1 MKKVKYQKNYFAL
14 TAKPIPYYKE
24 YRKIA
29 GSVTATILWQ
39 QLEYWFSLKEG
50 KSFYKSLEE
59 WEGELGFSAC
69 EFRLAFSKIGI
80 SYGSK
85 KLFDT
90 EKDVFKGKMYAS
102 FHNKMEHKVYYVRN
116 QEMIENNLKMLTY
129 PSSVNKET
137 SSTGDKETL
146 STEIR
151 KPNVE
156 LTESSSETSSESS
169 MQTDVCE
176 EFISDEYLNILRNDK
191 RKHIQ
196 LIGWYFQE
204 KKLVFPN
211 KNSAD
216 AEIKRWVRDASL
228 LKEYPDIK
236 IVETKNLVQEKFP
249 FDWKLS
255 TIVKYINET
264 KSDEQILLECI
275 EEAKAVMGLDG
286 DWDAR
291 ARRNYLEKKGIPFE
305 NHWVN
310 PEWTKW
316 FKKYPFLR
324 TI

>member
-1 MKKVKYQKNYFAL
+1 MSKVKYRKNTFAL

-80 SYGSK
+80 SYASK

-116 QEMIENNLKMLTY
+116 QEMVENNLKTLTY

-137 SSTGDKETL
+137 SSTGDKETS

-156 LTESSSETSSESS
+156 LTESTTETTTENTL
-169 MQTDVCE
+169 QTAVCE
-176 EFISDEYLNILRNDK
+176 EKFSSDEYITNLISTGTYPIK
-191 RKHIQ
+191 I
-196 LIGWYFQE
+196 IGWYFKVKGLSFPTKVAGDTELKRWLRDANILKDYPQQKIGE
-204 KKLVFPN
+204 VYKLV
-211 KNSAD
+211 S
-216 AEIKRWVRDASL
+216 
-228 LKEYPDIK
+228 
-236 IVETKNLVQEKFP
+236 EKFP

-264 KSDEQILLECI
+264 KSDEQILIECI
-275 EEAKAVMGLDG
+275 EEAKSALGMDG
-286 DWDAR
+286 DWEAR
-291 ARRNYLEKKGIPFE
+291 ARRSYLRIKEIPFE
-305 NHWVN
+305 NHWAN
-310 PEWTKW
+310 PVWTKW
-316 FKKYPFLR
+316 LKKYPYLK
-324 TI
+324 T